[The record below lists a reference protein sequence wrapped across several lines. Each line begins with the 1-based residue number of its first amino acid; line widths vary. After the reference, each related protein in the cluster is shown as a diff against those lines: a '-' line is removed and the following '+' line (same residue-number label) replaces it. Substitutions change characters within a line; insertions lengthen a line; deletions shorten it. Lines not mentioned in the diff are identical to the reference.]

1 MLSLL
6 DVQCPHCNA
15 KGQIMVPPVGAV
27 IIGPCPHCQEL
38 VVVFCGQTLAL
49 DKVLMEDGPI
59 EERREHLL
67 GVLNDFLRDRISNL
81 LTEEMIIQKTEDGG
95 EAQDSDAFDGFE
107 EFTASE
113 EPMSFSEVVE
123 PSAEVTISQ
132 IEVDRFTDVDLKL
145 LDNRA
150 YFKSIFGK
158 S

>member
-67 GVLNDFLRDRISNL
+67 GVLNEFLRDRISNL
-81 LTEEMIIQKTEDGG
+81 LTEEMIIQKYEG
-95 EAQDSDAFDGFE
+95 EESAPNFDAFEDFE
-107 EFTASE
+107 EFAASE
-113 EPMSFSEVVE
+113 ESMSFSEVVE
-123 PSAEVTISQ
+123 PGAEATISQ
-132 IEVDRFTDVDLKL
+132 VEVDRFTDVDLKL

-150 YFKSIFGK
+150 YFKSIFDK